1 MVTFV
6 PSTISLPE
14 IGPAAPLGNKTV
26 ASSVRLSLGRKASPV
41 AERNCLARM
50 TDCTYNRNWN
60 KNDPEVCVQ
69 EVFAGVDVG
78 GTRIKV
84 GLAEGSGQLLS
95 CELLKTR
102 ACPDADSFLDAIAT
116 EIKRQASASS
126 LLVAAAGLGCPGR
139 IDFASGKVVWLK
151 SKLEFLEGIA
161 LAARLGERLGCPV
174 VCDNDVNTILAGE
187 MRFGAGRG
195 YRDVVAF
202 TVGTG
207 IGGAVVLDGRMV
219 RGSNWATGHFG
230 YMSHDPWGPPHVCGN
245 RGIVEEH
252 ASHSG
257 ILRQLHKALERG
269 EVSPLTKALGRGPE
283 PGLRELFEA
292 ADAGDAVG
300 RRLADRLTC
309 DIGVLAANLIYA
321 FDPELV
327 LVGGGLVTHRPSVLD
342 AIRRE
347 AAKRTAYLPSG
358 ATKILPMELGDAAGI
373 LGGVAL
379 AMEAMSQ
386 TKSSLHARGGE
397 R

>member
-1 MVTFV
+1 
-6 PSTISLPE
+6 
-14 IGPAAPLGNKTV
+14 
-26 ASSVRLSLGRKASPV
+26 
-41 AERNCLARM
+41 
-50 TDCTYNRNWN
+50 
-60 KNDPEVCVQ
+60 VQ
-69 EVFAGVDVG
+69 GVFAGVDVG

-84 GLAEGSGQLLS
+84 GLAEGSGRLLS
-95 CELLKTR
+95 SELLETR
-102 ACPDADSFLDAIAT
+102 ACHDANSFLAAIAA
-116 EIKRQASASS
+116 EIRKQASASS
-126 LLVAAAGLGCPGR
+126 LPVAAAGLGCPGR
-139 IDFASGKVVWLK
+139 IDFASGKVAWLK
-151 SKLEFLEGIA
+151 SKLEFLEGVA
-161 LAARLGERLGCPV
+161 LAARLGEQLACPV

-219 RGSNWATGHFG
+219 RGKNWATGHFG
-230 YMSHDPWGPPHVCGN
+230 YMSHDPWGPQHVCGN

-252 ASHSG
+252 ASQSG
-257 ILRQLHKALERG
+257 VLRQLRKALERG
-269 EVSPLTKALGRGPE
+269 EASPLTAALGRGQE
-283 PGLRELFEA
+283 PGLREVFEA

-300 RRLADRLTC
+300 RRLADRLTNEL
-309 DIGVLAANLIYA
+309 GVLVANLIYA

-327 LVGGGLVTHRPSVLD
+327 LVGGGLVTHRPGVLE
-342 AIRRE
+342 AVRRE

-379 AMEAMSQ
+379 AMEAMPQ
-386 TKSSLHARGGE
+386 TESSLHAQGGE